1 MSEWVL
7 TSSIL
12 ILLIIFIRGLFRN
25 KISLRLRYALWLV
38 VALRLLLPLSF
49 SESSFSILNF
59 LEWRDAGAQGQTW
72 DGAVSLQKE
81 SGSDKV
87 LPPERERETYH
98 QETIPEGDNILR
110 TSYEG
115 PDAENTEPGL
125 PDKAETKIQ
134 TEESVKGQLVSA
146 AEMERGTGKQ
156 GGWKTVFLGVW
167 LAGAV
172 IAAGTVLTV
181 NGNHRSRVR
190 RSRIKYRTNGESVLP
205 VYLSSAVDT
214 PCIFGLLHPAVYL
227 TPELEKDEKKLKYV
241 LCHEN
246 THYRH
251 LDHVWV
257 VVRAVCVCIHWY
269 NPLVWMAAELSRQDC
284 ELACDEKALKLL
296 DREERIDYGRTLLDL
311 SVQNDVLP
319 GGLQLSTAVSG
330 GKRQLK
336 ERLLMIVGYP
346 RRPVSAVILTTVLV
360 LLVSAAT
367 FTDRVQGQD
376 SAEMNPEVEGTN
388 ETEHGKSGESFD
400 VASGNGAAMQ
410 SVQNTSIVTV
420 DLKDGEDYI
429 LKVGGQIEGEDGI
442 YRIEGMEL
450 KRIYGRREET
460 LQTIRLEDVKV
471 LYTRSLDEI
480 RADGGD
486 MWAFCTATEALFAK
500 ALCTVE
506 DLPAYAAE
514 KFPTKESG
522 KSVAELLTGGIL
534 VADLNFDGYQDF
546 GLQGRS
552 GTENVP
558 FYCFLWDPEEGK
570 FEPAYMIPNL
580 QVDEQAEML
589 VSKTSDGDGVQSVKY
604 YSFDENRTLH
614 MVRYVETNP
623 SPDAVF
629 PVLDLT
635 YCEVPYGL
643 PAVDEWDYGTR
654 YGGALTQRFV
664 YWAKQALTELY
675 EWSGTKLDQ
684 VCFTMTD
691 FGDLYFGNSPQ
702 DVRASRTFYNRCYGE
717 QAGFEFCIPSMSLA
731 TECVVWYSPVIQWR
745 VPENLAQM
753 TDEEVAL
760 WYFDRSGLA
769 EGETM
774 ETIELSDEGSYIIKT
789 RAGNYYTISLQ
800 SSTREV
806 HDIYGPYEGYPNH

>member
-1 MSEWVL
+1 MSEWIL
-7 TSSIL
+7 SSSIL
-12 ILLIIFIRGLFRN
+12 ILLIVFIRSLFRN
-25 KISLRLRYALWLV
+25 KIALRIRYALWLV
-38 VALRLLLPLSF
+38 VAVRLLFPLSF
-49 SESSFSILNF
+49 WESSFSVLNF
-59 LEWRDAGAQGQTW
+59 LEWRDSSAQEGGYGSISPVPAAT
-72 DGAVSLQKE
+72 DVHEAVF
-81 SGSDKV
+81 
-87 LPPERERETYH
+87 REGE
-98 QETIPEGDNILR
+98 
-110 TSYEG
+110 
-115 PDAENTEPGL
+115 
-125 PDKAETKIQ
+125 KAEYDRKVIS
-134 TEESVKGQLVSA
+134 EGESADRITPEVSDFEGEPAERISPFVPDMKG
-146 AEMERGTGKQ
+146 AEALNPNGNRREAGRGSGKQ
-156 GGWKTVFLGVW
+156 IDWKTLILGIWMAGSVF
-167 LAGAV
+167 
-172 IAAGTVLTV
+172 AAGTVLIV
-181 NGNHRSRVR
+181 NGNYRRR
-190 RSRIKYRTNGESVLP
+190 LLRSRIRYETDAGSVLK
-205 VYLSSAVDT
+205 VYLSSAVAT
-214 PCIFGLLHPAVYL
+214 PCMFGLLHPAVYL
-227 TPELEKDEKKLKYV
+227 TPEVEGNEKKLKYV

-251 LDHVWV
+251 FDHLWAA
-257 VVRAVCVCIHWY
+257 VRAVCVCIHWY
-269 NPLVWMAAELSRQDC
+269 NPLVWLAAGLSRQDC

-296 DREERIDYGRTLLDL
+296 DQEEWIDYGRTLLDF
-311 SVQNDVLP
+311 SIQRDWLP

-336 ERLLMIVGYP
+336 ERLLMIVGHP
-346 RRPVSAVILTTVLV
+346 RRPVSAVILAAIMV
-360 LLVSAAT
+360 LLVSAFT
-367 FTDRVQGQD
+367 FTGRIQAKESAESEAGDRNGAQDGDYRDGAEGFDVLQEKD
-376 SAEMNPEVEGTN
+376 SA
-388 ETEHGKSGESFD
+388 D
-400 VASGNGAAMQ
+400 Y

-420 DLKDGEDYI
+420 DLNDGEDCI
-429 LKVGGQIEGEDGI
+429 LKIGGQIEGEDGI
-442 YRIEGMEL
+442 YRIESMEL
-450 KRIYGRREET
+450 KRIYGRSEET

-486 MWAFCTATEALFAK
+486 MWAFCAAAEALYAK

-552 GTENVP
+552 ETENVP
-558 FYCFLWDPEEGK
+558 FYCFLWDPEKGK
-570 FEPAYMIPNL
+570 FEPASMIPNL
-580 QVDEQAEML
+580 QVDEQAGML

-623 SPDAVF
+623 SLDAVF

-684 VCFTMTD
+684 VCFTITE
-691 FGDLYFGNSPQ
+691 FGDLYFGNSPE

-717 QAGFEFCIPSMSLA
+717 QAGFEFCIPSMTLA
-731 TECVVWYSPVIQWR
+731 TERVVWYSPVIQWR

-769 EGETM
+769 EGEKA

-800 SSTREV
+800 GSTREV
-806 HDIYGPYEGYPNH
+806 HDIYGPYEGYPYH